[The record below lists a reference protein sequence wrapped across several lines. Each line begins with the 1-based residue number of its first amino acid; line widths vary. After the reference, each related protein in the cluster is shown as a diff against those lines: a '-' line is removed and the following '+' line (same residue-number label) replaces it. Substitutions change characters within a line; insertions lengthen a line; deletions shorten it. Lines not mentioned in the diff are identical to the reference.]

1 MLAAYLV
8 DSRKKTHGNRM
19 IFFPNLF
26 LTGIKLFD
34 NLTKL
39 NKTFGIG
46 NDDWPVE
53 RNIVRELF
61 ARCVQSEDKNGLFR
75 PFWGDVNSGRLARN
89 HGFPLA

>member
-1 MLAAYLV
+1 MIEHFCKLRRILKMDLKEASGRKKGPPAWKEQMLAAYQV

-53 RNIVRELF
+53 
-61 ARCVQSEDKNGLFR
+61 
-75 PFWGDVNSGRLARN
+75 
-89 HGFPLA
+89 